1 MIVSSE
7 AGKPEV
13 FYTLQ
18 GEGPSCGRP
27 AIFVRLSNC
36 NLSCVWCDT
45 PYTWNFE
52 KVKSTHPEKFVKAAQ
67 QTEMTLREVSET
79 INSFRPHSIDPI
91 LVLTGGEPMLQQIS
105 IVDLIYGHNL
115 NVDAIEI
122 ETNGTIVPDTQL
134 FSRCQ
139 FNVSLKLS
147 NSGMAQDKRLRPAA
161 IAAYVQAKSI
171 FKFVVNTPEDLEE
184 IKAIVQRYDIDNQL
198 VWLMPQ
204 GRNAKTLNSKLRWL
218 ADECITNGYNLTNR
232 LHVQTW
238 GNERGT

>member
-52 KVKSTHPEKFVKAAQ
+52 KVKADHPEKFVKAAQ

-105 IVDLIYGHNL
+105 IVDLIFGHNL

-147 NSGMAQDKRLRPAA
+147 NAGMLPEKRIRPAA
-161 IAAYVQAKSI
+161 IQAYVQANSI
-171 FKFVVNTPEDLEE
+171 FKFVVDSQQDLDE
-184 IKAIVQRYDIDNQL
+184 IQRIIDRFDIDNSR

-204 GRNAKTLNSKLRWL
+204 GRTVDELNSKLEWL
-218 ADECITNGYNLTNR
+218 AAICIENGYNLTNR

-238 GNERGT
+238 GAKRGV